1 MLDTASLV
9 DQLVTVE
16 LSVAHESPVVLRAM
30 LRDIQF
36 AVAEMQQERVEM
48 LRELERLRR
57 RRSEPTR
64 TTLLNMLR
72 TELRGLRFS
81 GAVKGKG

>member
-1 MLDTASLV
+1 MLDTATLV
-9 DQLVTVE
+9 EQLVTVE

-36 AVAEMQQERVEM
+36 AVAELQQERLEM

-57 RRSEPTR
+57 RPTEPSR
-64 TTLLNMLR
+64 AALLNALGS
-72 TELRGLRFS
+72 ELTVPNPGL
-81 GAVKGKG
+81 VKGKG

>member
-1 MLDTASLV
+1 MLDTTSLV

-36 AVAEMQQERVEM
+36 AVAELQQERLEM
-48 LRELERLRR
+48 LRELARLRQR
-57 RRSEPTR
+57 RTEPTH
-64 TTLLNMLR
+64 TSLVNMLR
-72 TELRGLRFS
+72 AELRGLRIPR
-81 GAVKGKG
+81 AARGKG